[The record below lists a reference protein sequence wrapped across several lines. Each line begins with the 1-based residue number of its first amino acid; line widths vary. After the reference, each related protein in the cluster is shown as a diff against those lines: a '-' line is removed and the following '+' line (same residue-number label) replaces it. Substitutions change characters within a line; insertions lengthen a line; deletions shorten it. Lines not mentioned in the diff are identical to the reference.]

1 MEKRLGGLPYQAPI
15 LEVLI
20 IELEQGIAAASA
32 TITPGGPGANNFNP
46 EVEDWQD
53 SGAQNGN
60 FDL

>member
-1 MEKRLGGLPYQAPI
+1 MKKRLGGLPYQAPM
-15 LEVLI
+15 LAVLI

-32 TITPGGPGANNFNP
+32 TITPGGPDANNFNP
-46 EVEDWQD
+46 EVEEWQD